1 MNKDFLIFAV
11 DDVPATCRVLK
22 ASLGREYEVETFA
35 SAEDC
40 LARLDQQ
47 RPSLFLLD
55 VGLPGIDGYE
65 LCQRIKSRPDS
76 ARIPVIFISSLDD
89 LDSRMKGY
97 DAGGE
102 EFIVKPYKMADLR
115 HKIEVIRRFVG
126 ETEQLRQ
133 QTSDSRTLTALFL
146 SSLDEYAILIGFL
159 RELNRCA
166 SIQDVA
172 DALFNMLHG
181 YHIDGAVQI
190 RLGRECVTLSPG
202 RASNP
207 LEESV
212 INHLRD
218 GDRIIQF
225 KSRAAFNFPTLSL
238 LTTNLPISDADL
250 TGRLRDHLAIAVEV
264 ADGKLLAMQAIQAN
278 QQTRGGVTELAGS
291 LNETVATLGD
301 RFDAARA
308 HASRITFEML
318 SELGAS
324 FAYLGMSGEQEDRI
338 KAIVEAKADE
348 LSAAFDYAGET
359 RNTLLEIQRRLADV
373 LQRE

>member
-11 DDVPATCRVLK
+11 DDALATCRVLK
-22 ASLGREYEVETFA
+22 ASLGSEYGVDTFA

-40 LARLDQQ
+40 LARLDEQ
-47 RPSLFLLD
+47 RPNLFLLD

-65 LCQRIKSRPDS
+65 LCRRIKSRPDS

-89 LDSRMKGY
+89 LDSRMTGY

-115 HKIEVIRRFVG
+115 HKIEVIRRYVS
-126 ETEQLRQ
+126 ETESLRQ
-133 QTSDSRTLTALFL
+133 QTSDSASFTALML
-146 SSLDEYAILIGFL
+146 SNLDEYGILIGFL
-159 RELNRCA
+159 RELNLCE
-166 SIQDVA
+166 SIQEVA

-264 ADGKLLAMQAIQAN
+264 ADGKLRAMQAILSN
-278 QQTRGGVTELAGS
+278 QQTRGGVAELAES
-291 LNETVATLGD
+291 LNETVTVLGQK
-301 RFDAARA
+301 FDDAQS
-308 HASRITFEML
+308 HASLVTFQLL
-318 SELGAS
+318 SELGAA

-348 LSAAFDYAGET
+348 LSAAFDFAAET
-359 RNTLLEIQRRLADV
+359 RSTILEIQSRLTKV
-373 LQRE
+373 LQR